1 MGTHKREVG
10 SIRTWRRER
19 EGGSDSN
26 KKNQFSVTARVVHLL
41 RGSRG
46 SSTLCKEATDG
57 KVLLACLPSS
67 TSASDRDATVSSL
80 DQRSFD
86 GAQLFVVD
94 NL

>member
-1 MGTHKREVG
+1 MDMA
-10 SIRTWRRER
+10 ER

-57 KVLLACLPSS
+57 KVLLACLPLPQRP
-67 TSASDRDATVSSL
+67 TATATVSI
-80 DQRSFD
+80 QRSFD
-86 GAQLFVVD
+86 GA
-94 NL
+94 

>member
-1 MGTHKREVG
+1 MNMEE
-10 SIRTWRRER
+10 RER

-26 KKNQFSVTARVVHLL
+26 KKNQFSVTAHVVHLL

-46 SSTLCKEATDG
+46 SLTLCKEATDE
-57 KVLLACLPSS
+57 KVLSACLPLPQRP
-67 TSASDRDATVSSL
+67 TATVSSL

-86 GAQLFVVD
+86 RAQLFVVD